1 MTITCASIVSRGYYS
16 LREFRSGRCRSCLF
30 AIYGATS
37 VPLNGAALGALICI
51 TYAWSVKDEE
61 LSSSPPRGARI
72 HGLPVRADLSLEASC
87 RPIHTDCLC
96 KEEWYFW
103 LWVSPVDACL
113 GMYDCI
119 SLISGYWAICLW
131 RSTERVRNV
140 SPSRL
145 TSVLATV
152 LCLVLGVGF
161 CCWLVFSCFGASC
174 LVVFLSSLVHHTL
187 RHT

>member
-1 MTITCASIVSRGYYS
+1 M
-16 LREFRSGRCRSCLF
+16 
-30 AIYGATS
+30 
-37 VPLNGAALGALICI
+37 
-51 TYAWSVKDEE
+51 
-61 LSSSPPRGARI
+61 
-72 HGLPVRADLSLEASC
+72 
-87 RPIHTDCLC
+87 
-96 KEEWYFW
+96 
-103 LWVSPVDACL
+103 DAGL
-113 GMYDCI
+113 GMYNCI
-119 SLISGYWAICLW
+119 SLISGYWAVCLW

-187 RHT
+187 RHTQVMMSQVIVNGHLTFFWDAVPLVLLF

>member
-1 MTITCASIVSRGYYS
+1 MSAWVLWGNTNHQSYLDWLAQVEREQIQTGRFKTKKGYWIVKRSRQ
-16 LREFRSGRCRSCLF
+16 
-30 AIYGATS
+30 IY
-37 VPLNGAALGALICI
+37 
-51 TYAWSVKDEE
+51 
-61 LSSSPPRGARI
+61 
-72 HGLPVRADLSLEASC
+72 LSLEASC

>member
-1 MTITCASIVSRGYYS
+1 MVTLPTPA
-16 LREFRSGRCRSCLF
+16 LPSCLVVCH
-30 AIYGATS
+30 S
-37 VPLNGAALGALICI
+37 LGKLKIG
-51 TYAWSVKDEE
+51 
-61 LSSSPPRGARI
+61 LSGSFLLFFTLKAC
-72 HGLPVRADLSLEASC
+72 E
-87 RPIHTDCLC
+87 
-96 KEEWYFW
+96 
-103 LWVSPVDACL
+103 VS
-113 GMYDCI
+113 DCI

>member
-1 MTITCASIVSRGYYS
+1 M
-16 LREFRSGRCRSCLF
+16 
-30 AIYGATS
+30 
-37 VPLNGAALGALICI
+37 
-51 TYAWSVKDEE
+51 
-61 LSSSPPRGARI
+61 
-72 HGLPVRADLSLEASC
+72 GLPVRADLSLEASC

>member
-1 MTITCASIVSRGYYS
+1 M
-16 LREFRSGRCRSCLF
+16 
-30 AIYGATS
+30 
-37 VPLNGAALGALICI
+37 
-51 TYAWSVKDEE
+51 
-61 LSSSPPRGARI
+61 
-72 HGLPVRADLSLEASC
+72 
-87 RPIHTDCLC
+87 
-96 KEEWYFW
+96 
-103 LWVSPVDACL
+103 DACL

-119 SLISGYWAICLW
+119 SLTSGYWAICLW

>member
-1 MTITCASIVSRGYYS
+1 M
-16 LREFRSGRCRSCLF
+16 
-30 AIYGATS
+30 
-37 VPLNGAALGALICI
+37 
-51 TYAWSVKDEE
+51 KDEE

-87 RPIHTDCLC
+87 RPIRTDCLC

>member
-1 MTITCASIVSRGYYS
+1 MNHGRLGLRDRALGMTSTTSSPGGRSKGSYTIPSLLITEASLKVGAGFRSTESPLLSGTIT
-16 LREFRSGRCRSCLF
+16 
-30 AIYGATS
+30 
-37 VPLNGAALGALICI
+37 
-51 TYAWSVKDEE
+51 
-61 LSSSPPRGARI
+61 
-72 HGLPVRADLSLEASC
+72 
-87 RPIHTDCLC
+87 DC
-96 KEEWYFW
+96 
-103 LWVSPVDACL
+103 
-113 GMYDCI
+113 
-119 SLISGYWAICLW
+119 GYWAICLW